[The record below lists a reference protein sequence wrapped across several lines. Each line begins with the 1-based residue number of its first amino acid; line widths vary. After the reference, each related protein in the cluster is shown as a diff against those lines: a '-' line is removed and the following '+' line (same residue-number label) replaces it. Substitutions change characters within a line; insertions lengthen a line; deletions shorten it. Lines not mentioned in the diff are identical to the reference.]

1 MLKSTK
7 TSAFRCLDDL
17 MAVVL
22 QVIDTFLILFMPFM
36 KQLTEEDE
44 TVLEIITY
52 VGLSLSII
60 GIILTVILYSF
71 LT

>member
-1 MLKSTK
+1 M
-7 TSAFRCLDDL
+7 
-17 MAVVL
+17 
-22 QVIDTFLILFMPFM
+22 IDIFIIIIMPFM

-44 TVLEIITY
+44 TILEIITY

>member
-1 MLKSTK
+1 MS
-7 TSAFRCLDDL
+7 
-17 MAVVL
+17 
-22 QVIDTFLILFMPFM
+22 FM
-36 KQLTEEDE
+36 KQLTDDDE
-44 TVLEIITY
+44 NVLEIITY